1 MPRVAYWDIS
11 GTSYP
16 ASIVVF
22 PAPTAA
28 VRSKGVFP
36 DEAASSVMAVRNS
49 YNAMTIIL
57 V

>member
-28 VRSKGVFP
+28 VRSKGDFP